1 MSTVE
6 IILLVGVAVL
16 VLVVVATVLASSRSR
31 SKKLQAQFGPEY
43 DRTVDVTDNRREA
56 EKELQQRQQRHDE
69 LDLRPLTPASRDRF
83 AQGWEQAQAR
93 FVDDPRGALGQ
104 ADELVQQAMSE
115 RGYPTGDF
123 DEQAADL
130 SVEHSS
136 VLDHYRDAHELSR
149 LSGRGEA
156 STEDMR
162 QGIVHYR
169 VLFEQLLSDTRSEQQ
184 S

>member
-6 IILLVGVAVL
+6 IILLVGVVVL
-16 VLVVVATVLASSRSR
+16 VLVVVASALASRRSR
-31 SKKLQAQFGPEY
+31 SKKLQSQFGPEY
-43 DRTVDVTDNRREA
+43 DRTVDVTDSRREA

-93 FVDDPRGALGQ
+93 FVDDPRGALSQ

-136 VLDHYRDAHELSR
+136 VLDHYRDAHELNR

-169 VLFEQLLSDTRSEQQ
+169 VLFAQLLSDTRSEQQ